1 MLPFSPVSCQ
11 CRDVSAAITLV
22 LGRLL
27 LGKLLCFPSV
37 KCLFCSAHFPKIFLA
52 LSQLYQKR
60 ADCPSLRGD
69 FCPVCS
75 FVIIVKAG
83 LDHLLVKASVFVL
96 SGFETGSH
104 QVAQA
109 GFELIISLFQ
119 PRKCWGCRHVAI
131 YSVLFSFSSIVYA
144 FTQRTLKQ
152 SCKPLHIII
161 TSFIYVIPG
170 RLLDTGHK

>member
-1 MLPFSPVSCQ
+1 MDRAPFSSPTVLPWSFSIHLAEGWPVLPLSPVSCQ

-60 ADCPSLRGD
+60 ADCPSLRGN
-69 FCPVCS
+69 FCRVCS

-83 LDHLLVKASVFVL
+83 LD
-96 SGFETGSH
+96 
-104 QVAQA
+104 
-109 GFELIISLFQ
+109 
-119 PRKCWGCRHVAI
+119 
-131 YSVLFSFSSIVYA
+131 
-144 FTQRTLKQ
+144 
-152 SCKPLHIII
+152 
-161 TSFIYVIPG
+161 
-170 RLLDTGHK
+170 RLLMKVSWKKIKFMVKFQNLRILIFNIYQYFNIYQMYF